1 MTREGRIAAV
11 LRMMQARGVDL
22 LAACTG
28 GLHFIDGFDPVA
40 HLTGFR
46 STSAAILLLR
56 GDGSARLVT
65 TPPGD
70 AERVAQAVPWAETA
84 AVDDIL
90 PLLRDAAPARMR
102 DIAAPRAGWVGRGLL
117 PWALAEQGAALLPGE
132 ALDADFMVATAR
144 KTVDEIAAA
153 RRATAIA
160 EQGMRYLLEIAK
172 PGMPECDLAVQVN
185 LHMRALGANDSF
197 LMLNCG
203 PRAPAVMP
211 SSRRP
216 MQLGDVLLT
225 ELSPS
230 VDGQFVQI
238 CRTAM
243 IGEPTPEVS
252 KGYGLLVDALQLGLA
267 AVRPGARMSDVCA
280 AIDDHLSAAGYAAYS
295 RPPHIRRR
303 GHGLGCGTIYPGDV
317 AMDNQIVLEPGML
330 FVVHPNQFLPE
341 TGYMMCG
348 EPVVVTE
355 TGVDILSTDR
365 ARLFGIAP

>member
-1 MTREGRIAAV
+1 
-11 LRMMQARGVDL
+11 
-22 LAACTG
+22 
-28 GLHFIDGFDPVA
+28 VA

-56 GDGSARLVT
+56 ADGSARLIT

-70 AERVAQAVPWAETA
+70 AERVAQAVPWADTA
-84 AVDDIL
+84 AVDDML
-90 PLLRDAAPARMR
+90 PLLREAANR
-102 DIAAPRAGWVGRGLL
+102 RAGWVGRGLL
-117 PWALAEQGAALLPGE
+117 PWALAGQALALLPGE
-132 ALDADFMVATAR
+132 ALDRNFMVATAR
-144 KTVDEIAAA
+144 KTDDEIAAA

-160 EQGMRYLLEIAK
+160 ELGMRHMLDIAK
-172 PGMPECDLAVQVN
+172 PGMPECDLAVAVN
-185 LHMRALGANDSF
+185 LHMRAAGANDSF

-216 MQLGDVLLT
+216 MQMGDVLLT

-243 IGEPTPEVS
+243 LGDPTPEVTT
-252 KGYGLLVDALQLGLA
+252 GYALLVEALQLGLA

-303 GHGLGCGTIYPGDV
+303 GHGLGVGTIYPGDV
-317 AMDNQIVLEPGML
+317 AMDNETVLEPGML

-365 ARLFGIAP
+365 ARLFGISP